1 MPSHSLASRFQFCA
15 IAIVLVCPAR
25 ANADK
30 LQITSSPP
38 GAKVEIDGVDVGT
51 TPLEKD
57 FPGGYF
63 HKTKTALGSRLEH
76 PLVARISLNG
86 YATKELQLSDGP
98 ANWIGLNG
106 RNHGEYF
113 LFKADHFHVNLDP
126 VSQVFTGSVAA
137 KLAKSSAV
145 EFEPELSLEELVAR
159 AKPAVVYL
167 KGLQKAGTGFF
178 VSDTGV
184 IATNAHVARGEESL
198 LALLPSGDQLEAKV
212 VYIDA
217 DLDIALAK
225 VQGSGFP
232 HLTLADASTVRQG
245 ENVLAIG
252 NPGDAM
258 LFSVT
263 KGIVSAVGK
272 FASAGPGTWIQTDT
286 PINPGNSGGPL
297 VNSRGEV
304 IGINTQKLV
313 KKNVTGIGFAL
324 SSSDLL
330 EVLHRFYPGVSPGVR
345 TAQSVNGGAADASAG
360 NGTGVAQTVSAKSLV
375 APPTSATTGS
385 AKDEFSVE
393 AVPQKP
399 AGFGIV
405 TITSDPDGAEIYVDE
420 KFMGNSPAKLKLPA
434 GTHAMMLKSADRADW
449 KRSLELFKD
458 SSVSLKATLEEPR

>member
-1 MPSHSLASRFQFCA
+1 MKPLFKLRASA
-15 IAIVLVCPAR
+15 LLLLLGIAVA
-25 ANADK
+25 AKAEK
-30 LQITSSPP
+30 LEITSNPA
-38 GAKVEIDGVDVGT
+38 GATVEIDGVAVGT
-51 TPLEKD
+51 TPYEKD

-63 HKTKTALGSRLEH
+63 HRTKTALGSRLEH
-76 PLVARISLNG
+76 AMVARISLAG
-86 YATKELQLSDGP
+86 YATKELQLSEGP
-98 ANWIGLNG
+98 MNWVGLNG
-106 RNHGEYF
+106 RNHGEYW
-113 LFKADHFHVNLDP
+113 LLKSTHFHVALD
-126 VSQVFTGSVAA
+126 SISEVFTGHVAA
-137 KLAKSSAV
+137 KLSNNAGADL
-145 EFEPELSLEELVAR
+145 EAELSLEELVAR
-159 AKPAVVYL
+159 TKPAVVYL

-198 LALLPSGDQLEAKV
+198 LTLLPGGQQLEAKV

-225 VQGSGFP
+225 VEGSGFP

-304 IGINTQKLV
+304 VGINTQKLI
-313 KKNVTGIGFAL
+313 KKNVNGIGFAL

-330 EVLHRFYPGVSPGVR
+330 AVLHRFYPGVSTGVR
-345 TAQSVNGGAADASAG
+345 SAASVGAPESSDKSGVAASAI
-360 NGTGVAQTVSAKSLV
+360 TAVRRVTVPTAPVAEGANMNV
-375 APPTSATTGS
+375 A
-385 AKDEFSVE
+385 DESPIE
-393 AVPQKP
+393 HSPQR
-399 AGFGIV
+399 AGGFG
-405 TITSDPDGAEIYVDE
+405 TITVTSDPDGAEIYVDE
-420 KFMGNSPAKLKLPA
+420 KFVGNSPAKLKLPA
-434 GTHAMMLKSADRADW
+434 GTHAIVLKCPDCTDW
-449 KRSLELFKD
+449 KREIEVIKD
-458 SSVSLKATLEEPR
+458 STVNLKGTLCE

>member
-1 MPSHSLASRFQFCA
+1 MKPLFKLRASA
-15 IAIVLVCPAR
+15 LLLLLLGIAVA
-25 ANADK
+25 AKAEK
-30 LQITSSPP
+30 LEITSNPA
-38 GAKVEIDGVDVGT
+38 GAAVEIDGVAAGT
-51 TPLEKD
+51 TPYEKD

-76 PLVARISLNG
+76 AMVARISLAG
-86 YATKELQLSDGP
+86 YATKELQLSEGP
-98 ANWIGLNG
+98 MNWVGLNG
-106 RNHGEYF
+106 RNHGEYW
-113 LFKADHFHVNLDP
+113 LLKSDHFHVALD
-126 VSQVFTGSVAA
+126 SISEVFTGHVAA
-137 KLAKSSAV
+137 KLSDNAGVDLEA
-145 EFEPELSLEELVAR
+145 ELSLEELVAR
-159 AKPAVVYL
+159 TKPAVVYL

-198 LALLPSGDQLEAKV
+198 LTLLPGGQQLEAKV

-225 VQGSGFP
+225 VEGKGFP

-245 ENVLAIG
+245 ESVLAIG

-304 IGINTQKLV
+304 VGINTQKLI
-313 KKNVTGIGFAL
+313 KKNVNGIGFAL

-330 EVLHRFYPGVSPGVR
+330 AVLHRFYPGISTGARSAAAVGAPESSDKSGVAAPAM
-345 TAQSVNGGAADASAG
+345 TAVRRVTVPTAPVAVGADVNGADESPMEH
-360 NGTGVAQTVSAKSLV
+360 
-375 APPTSATTGS
+375 APQRA
-385 AKDEFSVE
+385 
-393 AVPQKP
+393 
-399 AGFGIV
+399 AGFG
-405 TITSDPDGAEIYVDE
+405 TITVTSDPGGAEIYVDE
-420 KFMGNSPAKLKLPA
+420 KFVGNSPAKLKLPA
-434 GTHAMMLKSADRADW
+434 GTHTIVLKCPECSDW
-449 KRSLELFKD
+449 KREIEVIKD
-458 SSVSLKATLEEPR
+458 STVNLKGTLCE